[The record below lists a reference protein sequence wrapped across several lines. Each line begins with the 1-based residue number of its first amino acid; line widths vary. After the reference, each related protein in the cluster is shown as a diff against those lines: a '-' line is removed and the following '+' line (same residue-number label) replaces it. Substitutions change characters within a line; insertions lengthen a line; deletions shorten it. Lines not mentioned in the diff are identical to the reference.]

1 MLKDLFEGTLVAT
14 SIVAV
19 MFIVERALALRW
31 KKVVPL
37 QVEMAV
43 DNFNSLADL
52 PVVRGACEQNPSAI
66 SRLIL
71 VIISHLHGPRPE
83 NLDALQTRARREVA
97 LLEKWLVVLEICVGI
112 APLLGLVGTVY
123 GLIILF
129 GGLSKN
135 AFNDYSVLAQ
145 GIGLALRTT
154 LEGLLIAIPSLV
166 AWSYYSKKV
175 ETLTVEMETIC
186 DEFTRRAYR
195 MMEEESL
202 GASSSETVSS
212 RSSRA

>member
-1 MLKDLFEGTLVAT
+1 MLKELFEGSLVAT

-37 QVEMAV
+37 QVEMAI
-43 DNFNSLADL
+43 DNFRSLADL
-52 PVVRGACEQNPSAI
+52 PVVRGACEQNPSAL
-66 SRLIL
+66 SRLVL
-71 VIISHLHGPRPE
+71 VILSHLRGPRAE

-97 LLEKWLVVLEICVGI
+97 LLEKWLVVLEICVGV

-154 LEGLLIAIPSLV
+154 LMGLLIAIPSLV

-186 DEFTRRAYR
+186 DEFMRRAYR
-195 MMEEESL
+195 MVQEETL
-202 GASSSETVSS
+202 GEAPAERVSS
-212 RSSRA
+212 KSSRG